1 MAELYVRHVGRL
13 AIVRTEGPIRL
24 SEYVLTCPYS
34 ASLRAHSASDT
45 NAEPGPANV
54 LPIIAVGDTSSAD
67 DRYTNLQL
75 WGHAGIPEAWLV
87 DITAQ
92 RVVLFR
98 APHAEECQD
107 QDQMGSGNV
116 VSPGAFLDLSPHH
129 QHAGPITGSLNGDS
143 GNALFHTRFRPI

>member
-1 MAELYVRHVGRL
+1 
-13 AIVRTEGPIRL
+13 
-24 SEYVLTCPYS
+24 
-34 ASLRAHSASDT
+34 
-45 NAEPGPANV
+45 
-54 LPIIAVGDTSSAD
+54 VGDTSFAD

-107 QDQMGSGNV
+107 QDQMGSGDV
-116 VSPGAFLDLSPHH
+116 VSPGAFPDRSLSPSPLWPHIRFPEWR
-129 QHAGPITGSLNGDS
+129 QRRCAGPPVFPPHL
-143 GNALFHTRFRPI
+143 